1 MVTYGMPYIIFSAE
15 NGTKLDVLSSNPI
28 HLATTNRESD
38 ETDNLLL
45 RKEHRELFE
54 KAYTDSQ
61 KSPDTYPIDSLWE
74 YNHGNKRIVP
84 LYWSFDR
91 KKGYW
96 NNVGFRFVTN
106 QFTAPYNIESILY
119 TVNNQEQ

>member
-1 MVTYGMPYIIFSAE
+1 MLTYGMPFLIFTAE

-28 HLATTNRESD
+28 ELATTNRASK
-38 ETDNLLL
+38 ETNNLLMIQ
-45 RKEHRELFE
+45 EQRELFNQ
-54 KAYTDSQ
+54 AYIDSQ
-61 KSPDTYPIDSLWE
+61 KSPSRYPIDSLWE

-84 LYWSFDR
+84 LYWAFDR

-96 NNVGFRFVTN
+96 DNVGFRFATD

-119 TVNNQEQ
+119 TVNNTRL